1 MLEPPEH
8 DLVAVAAFVVFDG
21 LLALSPTGDAGVYP
35 LVFQGF
41 SEPIRII
48 ATVTKEPF
56 HIWQV
61 AEQGSCSD
69 VVTDVSGGDKE
80 VQRAALAVTD
90 GV

>member
-1 MLEPPEH
+1 MSPILEPPEH
-8 DLVAVAAFVVFDG
+8 NLDPVAAFVAALVVFDD
-21 LLALSPTGDAGVYP
+21 LLALSPTGDAGAYP

-61 AEQGSCSD
+61 AEEDSC
-69 VVTDVSGGDKE
+69 
-80 VQRAALAVTD
+80 AD
-90 GV
+90 GPVRR